1 MKVLKLL
8 AALMAA
14 AVLAGCDQPVGS
26 NGGGI
31 NEDQGVGVISEGVMP
46 EDGARYVLQRDVST
60 INGIEVTTLSYTAKR
75 DTDGF
80 GYGLLVMISTQG
92 GISQYQIGAVLGRQT
107 ESFSKSDYDTFIIQ
121 TDSSDYVIVDNNVT
135 SVTSSE
141 SLPYMFVIE
150 GSLGNYEISQIA
162 SGENVKV
169 YVGKSGTDNGGYF
182 LVPDDFITLI
192 RQNM

>member
-1 MKVLKLL
+1 
-8 AALMAA
+8 
-14 AVLAGCDQPVGS
+14 
-26 NGGGI
+26 
-31 NEDQGVGVISEGVMP
+31 MP

-60 INGIEVTTLSYTAKR
+60 INGVKITTLSYIAKR

-80 GYGLLVMISTQG
+80 GYGLMVMIASQG
-92 GISQYQIGAVLGRQT
+92 GISKYQIGAILGRQT
-107 ESFSKSDYDTFIIQ
+107 GSYTESDYDTFVIQ
-121 TDSSDYVIVDNNVT
+121 TGSSGYIKVDNNIT

-150 GSLGNYEISQIA
+150 GSLDNYEISQIA
-162 SGENVKV
+162 SGKNVKV
-169 YVGKSGTDNGGYF
+169 FVGKDGTDNGGYF

>member
-1 MKVLKLL
+1 
-8 AALMAA
+8 
-14 AVLAGCDQPVGS
+14 
-26 NGGGI
+26 
-31 NEDQGVGVISEGVMP
+31 MP

-169 YVGKSGTDNGGYF
+169 YVGKSGTDNGGYC